1 MAASLGDI
9 TTEPLDAKPLP
20 WIRPQARWSA
30 PRAVDVALA
39 RRLTDELHLP
49 PLVSTLLVARGLS
62 AVDEA
67 RNYLRP
73 RMDQLHPPLAMSG
86 MANAVERLSTAIRS
100 GEAILVHG
108 DYDVDGMCST
118 TILVRT
124 LRHLGARAIPFAPH
138 RLTDGYDLG
147 DAGIRA
153 AVSAGA
159 TLLVTCDCG
168 TTAHTAVEDL
178 RRRGIDVIITD
189 HHLPSRPPPACVAVL
204 NPRVPG
210 CEYPDKDLCAAAVAF
225 KLAVA
230 LLDHHGAGPNVALNM
245 LDLVALATVADV
257 APLRGENRILVRYG
271 LRMMGETKNIGLRAL
286 ISAAGLEGRELT
298 AGRIGFILAPRL
310 NAVGRIGDAKRGL
323 DLLLSSD
330 EREANAIARDLE
342 EINRTRQAIDRETLD
357 AARKLA
363 AQQDLDAVTG
373 LVLAAE
379 GWHPGVIGI
388 VASRLVEDLYRP
400 VVMVAIEG
408 GVGKGSGRSIP
419 AFDLHGGLTAC
430 ADLLVRYG
438 GHRAAAG
445 LTIDTTRIPEL
456 QARFDA
462 VARER
467 LTREDLCPELRV
479 DLELPLDQ
487 ANDSLEKLL
496 RHFEPFGI
504 GNPAPLLATRGV
516 KLACAPRVIGQN
528 GLKFALRDDTTEIE
542 GVWWGVSHRL
552 SEWSATQVVDVAYRL
567 ERDLWRDTSRL
578 VARLADIRG

>member
-1 MAASLGDI
+1 MAVSLSEK
-9 TTEPLDAKPLP
+9 TEPSEQKPSP
-20 WIRPQARWSA
+20 WTRPQARWTN
-30 PRAVDVALA
+30 PRPVDVALA
-39 RRLTDELHLP
+39 QRLSTELNLP
-49 PLVSTLLVARGLS
+49 PLVSSLLVARGMG
-62 AVDEA
+62 AVEDA

-73 RMDQLHPPLAMSG
+73 RMDQLHSPFLMRG
-86 MANAVERLSTAIRS
+86 MAEAVERLSLAIRAN
-100 GEAILVHG
+100 ETILVHG

-118 TILVRT
+118 TIMVRT
-124 LRHLGARAIPFAPH
+124 LRQLGANAVPFAPH

-147 DAGIRA
+147 EAGVRA

-168 TTAHTAVEDL
+168 TTAHDAVADL

-189 HHLPSRPPPACVAVL
+189 HHLPSKPPPECVAVL

-225 KLAVA
+225 KLSLA
-230 LLDHHGAGPNVALNM
+230 LLEQHGAGPNVALNM

-271 LRMMGETKNIGLRAL
+271 LRLMAETRNIGLRAL
-286 ISAAGLEGRELT
+286 INASGLEGRELT

-323 DLLLSSD
+323 DLLLSRD
-330 EREANAIARDLE
+330 ENEANAIARDLE
-342 EINRTRQAIDRETLD
+342 EINRTRQGIDRETLEQ
-357 AARKLA
+357 ARKLA
-363 AQQDLDAVTG
+363 GTKDLDSLAG

-379 GWHPGVIGI
+379 GWHAGVIGI

-400 VVMVAIEG
+400 VVMVAIDG
-408 GVGKGSGRSIP
+408 GIGKGSGRSIP

-430 ADLLVRYG
+430 SDLLIRYG

-445 LTIDTTRIPEL
+445 LTVDAARIPEL
-456 QARFDA
+456 AERFDA

-467 LTREDLCPELRV
+467 LTKEDLTPELRV
-479 DLELPLDQ
+479 DLEVPLGE
-487 ANDSLEKLL
+487 ANDSLERLL

-504 GNPAPLLATRGV
+504 GNPAPLLATRGIR
-516 KLACAPRVIGQN
+516 LASTPRMIGQN
-528 GLKFALRDDTTEIE
+528 GLKFALRDESTELE
-542 GVWWGVSHRL
+542 GVWWGVSHRAA
-552 SEWSATQVVDVAYRL
+552 EWRATQVVDVAYRL
-567 ERDLWRDTSRL
+567 ERDLWKDTSRL
-578 VARLADIRG
+578 VARLCDVRG

>member
-1 MAASLGDI
+1 MAVSPGDLA
-9 TTEPLDAKPLP
+9 EPVDEKLP
-20 WIRPQARWSA
+20 WTRPRARWSG
-30 PRAVDVALA
+30 PRTIDVALA
-39 RRLTDELHLP
+39 QRLTEALHLP
-49 PLVSTLLVARGLS
+49 PLVSTLLVARGMS
-62 AVDEA
+62 AVEDA

-73 RMDQLHPPLAMSG
+73 RMDQLHPPLAMRG
-86 MANAVERLSTAIRS
+86 MAEAVERLSTAVRA
-100 GEAILVHG
+100 GETILVHG

-138 RLTDGYDLG
+138 RINDGYDLG
-147 DAGIRA
+147 AAGIKA
-153 AVSAGA
+153 AVDGGA

-168 TTAHTAVEDL
+168 TTAHEPVAEL
-178 RRRGIDVIITD
+178 CRLGIDVIITD

-204 NPRVPG
+204 NPRVSG
-210 CEYPDKDLCAAAVAF
+210 CDYPDKDLCAAAVAF
-225 KLAVA
+225 KLSLA
-230 LLDHHGAGPNVALNM
+230 LLEQHGAGPNVALNM

-271 LRMMGETKNIGLRAL
+271 LRMMRETRNIGLRAL
-286 ISAAGLEGRELT
+286 INASGLEGRELT

-310 NAVGRIGDAKRGL
+310 NAVGRIGDARRGL
-323 DLLLSSD
+323 DLLLTAD
-330 EREANAIARDLE
+330 ESEANAIARDLE

-363 AQQDLDAVTG
+363 AGYDLDSVAG

-400 VVMVAIEG
+400 VVLVAVDG
-408 GVGKGSGRSIP
+408 GIGKGSGRSIP

-430 ADLLVRYG
+430 ADLLVKYG

-445 LTIDTTRIPEL
+445 LTVDAARIPEL
-456 QARFDA
+456 QERFDA

-467 LTREDLCPELRV
+467 LTKDDLTPELRV
-479 DLELPLDQ
+479 DLEVPLGE
-487 ANDSLEKLL
+487 ANDTLEKLL
-496 RHFEPFGI
+496 RHFEPFGM
-504 GNPAPLLATRGV
+504 GNPAPLLATRGIR
-516 KLACAPRVIGQN
+516 LASAPRMIGQN
-528 GLKFALRDDTTEIE
+528 GLKFALRDATTELE
-542 GVWWGVSHRL
+542 GVWWGVSHRAA
-552 SEWSATQVVDVAYRL
+552 EWSATQVVDVAYKL